1 MEPESPSVS
10 SLATRGAVAAD
21 AWIECAA
28 ALKEHDEDKIQGW
41 KEEIDTHLVF
51 VSLLY
56 SIAQFHSPRGLRR
69 AGYTLG

>member
-1 MEPESPSVS
+1 MHESPDATVS
-10 SLATRGAVAAD
+10 WAKCNDVLR
-21 AWIECAA
+21 EY
-28 ALKEHDEDKIQGW
+28 DEAMIKGW

-69 AGYTLG
+69 AGYTPG

>member
-1 MEPESPSVS
+1 MEPESPSAS

-51 VSLLY
+51 VSLPY
-56 SIAQFHSPRGLRR
+56 SVQSHSPRGILG